1 MVQKLV
7 FQHIIFRHMYSSET
21 QSFAMKYRLKIKF
34 YFETLSTSE
43 QEVIPLTEEVFFYN
57 NIYIILLGKCPCVA
71 TRNNSTG
78 IHVPRL

>member
-43 QEVIPLTEEVFFYN
+43 QEVIPLTEEVFFTTT
-57 NIYIILLGKCPCVA
+57 YILYYH
-71 TRNNSTG
+71 NSRFTKG
-78 IHVPRL
+78 SSVEDQITTKS